1 MPRRLLVL
9 ETLGDVASP
18 GHGGLARLPGGAV
31 ISAETVAGRLAEAR
45 LRIEAAGRDPGLV
58 TIVAVTKG
66 FGPEAVEAAADVGL
80 TDVGENYAQELLDK
94 AGRPP
99 GRGLRWHFLG
109 PVQRNKV
116 RRLAG
121 SVAVWEAIDRAA
133 AAQAVAAAAPGA
145 EVFVEVN
152 VDGVPG
158 RPGCLPESVDAVV
171 GEVRRLPLR
180 ARGLMTVAPPG
191 GGDEARR
198 CFRWLACA
206 ARRLGLEELSM
217 GMSDDFEAAVA
228 EGATTV
234 RLGRFLFGP
243 RPERARARR

>member
-1 MPRRLLVL
+1 VA
-9 ETLGDVASP
+9 TLRGA
-18 GHGGLARLPGGAV
+18 AV
-31 ISAETVAGRLAEAR
+31 ISASTVAGRVAEAR
-45 LRIEAAGRDPGLV
+45 LRVEAAGRDPKLV

-66 FGPEAVEAAADVGL
+66 FGPDAVEAAAGAGL
-80 TDVGENYAQELLDK
+80 VDVGENYAQELLDK
-94 AGRPP
+94 AGRFT

-116 RRLAG
+116 RRLADR
-121 SVAVWEAIDRAA
+121 VAVWEAIDRPA
-133 AAQAVAAAAPGA
+133 AAQAVAAAEPGA

-152 VDGVPG
+152 VDGAPG
-158 RPGCLPESVDAVV
+158 RPGCGPELVDALVD
-171 GEVRRLPLR
+171 EVRRLPLR
-180 ARGLMTVAPPG
+180 ARGLMAVAPPG

-198 CFRWLACA
+198 CFRWLART

-217 GMSDDFEAAVA
+217 GMSDDFEEAVA

-243 RPERARARR
+243 RPEPARARR